1 MTDKKLFPVDEQQF
15 NKHKE
20 EMQQWIDKEGL
31 EIADIKQFVKD
42 YDEIKQIIDE
52 YATKYN
58 NDVATVYKEL
68 DKVAG
73 VTMQQPVNEVI
84 NFGFWDIDYN
94 SLTIT
99 INIDNGIVL
108 SNYFNGFDAKCSDP
122 WEDIEIDVARSFIGD
137 KTNG

>member
-20 EMQQWIDKEGL
+20 EMQQWIDNEGL

-52 YATKYN
+52 YATKYS
-58 NDVATVYKEL
+58 NDVGHVYVEL

-73 VTMQQPVNEVI
+73 VTMQQTLADVKA
-84 NFGFWDIDYN
+84 FGFWDIDYN